1 MAHECCGFGGAP
13 KVKKSCCENDSKNFW
28 IQGTGEFDPLNPF
41 QGWTPPVS
49 PTKDTTVGV
58 KFDGAMAFFTWTGQV
73 WSYDYVF
80 EGGSEYT
87 PEYVVKK
94 WCGIL
99 SDNQA
104 GVYTTIPLNSNSPD
118 YFGDFTLGMTFPGN
132 YILETTED
140 VTQISEVVYTGSS
153 FKVDPSPASLF
164 IDPFIPGVNIGVVP
178 LSGFFFNNDHI
189 CLEFYI
195 PL

>member
-1 MAHECCGFGGAP
+1 MNLFQ
-13 KVKKSCCENDSKNFW
+13 KSKSIFIQSQNGDRANYWLQVNDNFDENDPSAGCVFPEN
-28 IQGTGEFDPLNPF
+28 QVVG
-41 QGWTPPVS
+41 
-49 PTKDTTVGV
+49 TTVAV
-58 KFDGAMAFFTWTGQV
+58 KYNNAIAFFTWTGQV

-104 GVYTTIPLNSNSPD
+104 GVYTTTPLNSNSPD
-118 YFGDFTLGMTFPGN
+118 YFGDFTLDMTFPGN